1 MRNPFAF
8 LSTRAGGSYLP
19 LPLDQQNK
27 GPSTSSASFLP
38 NLTRRAWNLIILAC
52 IALSTAGVYLW
63 LFTGGIEAGP
73 DLGMGMDIK
82 DSGKEVHIPGNQ
94 VGLEGEVLEIAP
106 GSGDESELQEGS
118 ELALLSDEDVE
129 LDRVTLADLGQEA
142 EDRYHLLGKRMDE

>member
-27 GPSTSSASFLP
+27 GPSTSSSSFLP

-63 LFTGGIEAGP
+63 LFTGGNEAGL
-73 DLGMGMDIK
+73 DLGMGMDSK
-82 DSGKEVHIPGNQ
+82 DSGMEVGS
-94 VGLEGEVLEIAP
+94 EGEVLEITSGP
-106 GSGDESELQEGS
+106 GEDSELQGS
-118 ELALLSDEDVE
+118 SDLALLSDEDVE

-142 EDRYHLLGKRMDE
+142 EDRYHLLGERMDE

>member
-27 GPSTSSASFLP
+27 GPSTSSSSFLP

-63 LFTGGIEAGP
+63 LFTGGNEAGP
-73 DLGMGMDIK
+73 DLGMGMDVK
-82 DSGKEVHIPGNQ
+82 DSGMEVGS
-94 VGLEGEVLEIAP
+94 EGEVLEITPVP
-106 GSGDESELQEGS
+106 GEDSELQGS
-118 ELALLSDEDVE
+118 SDLALLSDEDVE

-142 EDRYHLLGKRMDE
+142 EDRYHLLGERMDE